1 MLEKIYIKACIP
13 LLQINSN
20 FYAFISGILVS
31 LSTNIFT
38 SLSLSDF
45 DLKTQKFP
53 YLSTILF
60 IIAGA
65 LCMVISSKVVNFQS
79 YIFSRQITDIKE
91 KIEIISDATKSQKMM
106 WITFF
111 SLLLLSIIA
120 GFVMLVI

>member
-38 SLSLSDF
+38 S
-45 DLKTQKFP
+45 
-53 YLSTILF
+53 LSTILF